1 MNKNWTFNAADRK
14 TAKQLFQ
21 FLPEKIF
28 DIHAHVYL
36 TPELNLS
43 TPCIWSEG
51 PSEVSVAV
59 WRKHLLEFLEGKE
72 LCGGLLF
79 PAPAQKAD
87 FKKENEYLINQLKKE
102 PSCRGLVMVSPDSS
116 PEELTTLLDQPGI
129 VGLKPY
135 HMYSNEHPTWESS
148 VSGYFPEW
156 LWKIADEY
164 KLIVMLHIVKDKA
177 IADAGNLIEIR
188 DMCTRYPHIK
198 LILAHA
204 ARSFHSSL
212 AKEGIKELRGLENI
226 WFDTSG
232 ICEPEAIMAI
242 LKEFGPRKLLWGSD
256 FPISQMRG
264 KCISLGDGFAWIDES
279 SCDWKKTPFANPVI
293 VGVESLKAL
302 KNVSEEFGLNNT
314 DVNDIFYYN
323 SKRLLF
329 QEKDQFN
336 ITQDLYH
343 HAKERIPGGVQ
354 LLSKRPE
361 NMAPDQWPAYYREAR
376 GCEVWDLDGKHYYD
390 MVGNG
395 IGSCLLG
402 FSDPDVNSAVLRRL
416 NLGSMSSLNPPEEV
430 ELADLLCEIHPWA
443 EQARFVRCGGE
454 ACAVA
459 VRIARATTDR
469 SIIAVCGYHGWHD
482 WYLAANLGETD
493 ALRGHLLPGLDPM
506 GVPVELRG
514 TTLTF
519 MYNNREDLQTI
530 INKYGSQLA
539 AVIMEPARNSDPD
552 PGFLQFVR
560 DETHRCGALLIFD
573 EITIGWRLHFGGSH
587 LRFGVMPDIAVF
599 AKALGNGFPIGA
611 IIGTKAAME
620 GAHIS
625 FISSTY
631 WTESIGPVAAVATL
645 KKMKTVDVP
654 AYVAIIGEEIM
665 SAWRILGERHNLPV
679 TTGGYPA
686 LAHFSFQHNEAEKLR
701 TIYTQMMLKQGF
713 LAGLYVYPT
722 MAHTSEIIKMYYNAI
737 DEVFGE
743 ISIAF
748 HNGSIDKLLTGRVA
762 LSGFARLTK

>member
-1 MNKNWTFNAADRK
+1 MNINRKFNTADRK
-14 TAKQLFQ
+14 SANQLAQ

-28 DIHAHVYL
+28 DIHAHVYH
-36 TPELNLS
+36 TSDLNLS
-43 TPCIWSEG
+43 TSCVWSEG
-51 PSEVSVAV
+51 PSEVTVSI
-59 WRKHLLEFLEGKE
+59 WRSHLLELLDGKE
-72 LCGGLLF
+72 LCGGLFF
-79 PAPAQKAD
+79 PAPAPEAD
-87 FKKENEYLINQLKKE
+87 LKKENTYLINQLKRE
-102 PSCRGLVMVSPDSS
+102 TSCRGLVLVSPGSS
-116 PEELTTLLDQPGI
+116 PDDLATLLDQPGI
-129 VGLKPY
+129 AGIKPY
-135 HMYSNEHPTWESS
+135 HVYSSEQPTLESS
-148 VSGYFPEW
+148 ISSFFPEW
-156 LWKIADEY
+156 LWKIADER
-164 KLIVMLHIVKDKA
+164 KLIIMLHIVKNKA
-177 IADAGNLIEIR
+177 IADTDNLIEIR
-188 DMCTRYPHIK
+188 EMCTRYPHIK

-204 ARSFHSSL
+204 ARSFNSSH

-232 ICEPEAIMAI
+232 ICEPEAIMPV
-242 LKEFGPRKLLWGSD
+242 LKAFGPRKLLWGSD
-256 FPISQMRG
+256 FPVSHIRG

-279 SCDWKKTPFANPVI
+279 SCNWKKMPFADPVI
-293 VGVESLKAL
+293 VGIESLKAL
-302 KNVSEEFGLNNT
+302 KNVSEEFGLNDT
-314 DVNDIFYYN
+314 DINDIFYFN
-323 SKRLLF
+323 AKRLLF
-329 QEKDQFN
+329 QEKGQHN
-336 ITQDLYH
+336 ITQELYR

-361 NMAPDQWPAYYREAR
+361 NMAPDLWPAYYSEAR
-376 GCEVWDLDGKHYYD
+376 GCEVWDIDGKHYYD

-402 FSDPDVNSAVLRRL
+402 FSDPDVNSAVIRRL

-443 EQARFVRCGGE
+443 DQARFVRCGGE

-469 SIIAVCGYHGWHD
+469 SVIAVCGYHGWHD

-519 MYNNREDLQTI
+519 RYNNRQDFQTI
-530 INKYGSQLA
+530 IDEYGSRLA

-552 PGFLQFVR
+552 PGFLRFVR
-560 DETHRCGALLIFD
+560 DEVHRCGALLIFD
-573 EITIGWRLHFGGSH
+573 EITIGWRLCFGGSH

-620 GAHIS
+620 GANIS

-631 WTESIGPVAAVATL
+631 WTESIGPAAAVATL
-645 KKMKTVDVP
+645 KKMKTMDVP
-654 AYVAIIGEEIM
+654 AYVANIGENVM
-665 SAWRILGERHNLPV
+665 SGWRSIGEKHNLPV

-686 LAHFSFQHNEAEKLR
+686 LAHFSFQNNEAEKLR
-701 TIYTQMMLKQGF
+701 TIYTQMMLKRGF
-713 LAGLYVYPT
+713 LAGLTIYPT
-722 MAHTSEIIKMYYNAI
+722 MAHTTEIVKLYHNAV

-748 HNGSIDKLLTGRVA
+748 HNGSIDKLLTGKVA
-762 LSGFARLTK
+762 LSGFTRLTK